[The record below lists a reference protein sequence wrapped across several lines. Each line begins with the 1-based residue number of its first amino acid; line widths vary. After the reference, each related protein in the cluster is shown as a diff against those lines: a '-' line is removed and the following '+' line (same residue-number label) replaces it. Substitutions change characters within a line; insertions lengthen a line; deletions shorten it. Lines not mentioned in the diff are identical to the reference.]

1 MFPAVAFGSH
11 YTAQSFVL
19 AWGLLNTLW
28 TVYLCLKIVLAT
40 LKSCLFVYEFKSCEF
55 MYSVSH
61 VWQHCT
67 CSVTAWNSPGDNW
80 QGGLPALS
88 NFIYADMDAVLFW
101 ANCRQTY
108 SIVCFLT
115 HDPVET
121 FWIYLFR
128 VVSLTETKIHLEGN
142 VWWILVT
149 EWLYLQYSCL
159 FCDGK
164 LL

>member
-67 CSVTAWNSPGDNW
+67 CSVTSWNSPGDNW

-88 NFIYADMDAVLFW
+88 NFIYADRKDAVLFW
-101 ANCRQTY
+101 ATADKHIQLFVFWLMIQWKLFE
-108 SIVCFLT
+108 SICSEWSALLKLKFT
-115 HDPVET
+115 
-121 FWIYLFR
+121 WR
-128 VVSLTETKIHLEGN
+128 VMFGE
-142 VWWILVT
+142 
-149 EWLYLQYSCL
+149 
-159 FCDGK
+159 F
-164 LL
+164 